1 MHVTPQLPLLKRVP
15 PGAWAALA
23 WCAGAVLTFLMRVRL
38 PGEEEP
44 AIRPGHL
51 VYRWDGLSYLALATA
66 LALAGAVLLRR
77 RPLPALALTLT
88 ASAVATLSLGVGEIP
103 MAQFL
108 AVDVVL
114 YFIAATRS
122 RRTGVFAVTVALTT
136 LVCYV
141 TVRLLLGWTIGTS
154 AELAVALTAVIAWLA
169 GDSMRQ
175 AREYAQ
181 RLSAQAAAQA
191 VTGERLRIARELHDM
206 VAHSIGII
214 ALQAG
219 AARRVIDTQPARV
232 REALGEIE
240 TVGRDA
246 LAGLR
251 RMVGALRQTDR
262 EPVASTLGR
271 TDQTSAMSPLGRTD
285 QTSAMLP
292 LGRTYQTP
300 ARPPLGQTDPRS
312 VERLTAPLSPA
323 PGLAEVARLIATT
336 TDAGVRVDV
345 RWHGERRPLPP
356 EIDISAYRIIQEALT
371 NVIRHARTRTCLVSI
386 AYHPE
391 DLSIDVHN
399 DAPDTPLSPNGHTAP
414 DAATHGP
421 GWHAG
426 DTAPSAAGNEPP
438 DHGYGLVGMRERVTL
453 LRGEFSAGPC
463 PQGGFRVTASLP
475 APAGVR

>member
-1 MHVTPQLPLLKRVP
+1 MPDAKPRAYDASMHVTPQLPLLKRVP
-15 PGAWAALA
+15 PAAWTALA
-23 WCAGAVLTFLMRVRL
+23 WCAGVVFTFLMRVRL

-44 AIRPGHL
+44 AIRAGYL
-51 VYRWDGLSYLALATA
+51 LYRWDGLTFLVVATA
-66 LALAGAVLLRR
+66 LALAGAVLLRS
-77 RPLPALALTLT
+77 RPISALALELT
-88 ASAVATLSLGVGEIP
+88 ASTLATLPLGVGEIP

-114 YFIAATRS
+114 CFIAATRP
-122 RRTGVFAVTVALTT
+122 RRTGVLAVTVALTT
-136 LVCYV
+136 LACYV

-169 GDSMRQ
+169 GDSTRQ

-219 AARRVIDTQPARV
+219 AARRVIDTQPPRA

-240 TVGRDA
+240 TVGREA
-246 LAGLR
+246 LSGLR
-251 RMVGALRQTDR
+251 RMLGALRQPDT
-262 EPVASTLGR
+262 EPAAS
-271 TDQTSAMSPLGRTD
+271 S
-285 QTSAMLP
+285 
-292 LGRTYQTP
+292 
-300 ARPPLGQTDPRS
+300 LGQTDRKAAMAALHQTDPQAAADL
-312 VERLTAPLSPA
+312 VAPLSPA
-323 PGLAEVARLIATT
+323 PGLADVTRLVGTT
-336 TDAGVRVDV
+336 TDAGVHVDV
-345 RWHGERRPLPP
+345 QWHGERRPLPP

-371 NVIRHARTRTCLVSI
+371 NVIRHAHTRTCRLSI

-391 DLSIDVHN
+391 DLSIEVHN
-399 DAPDTPLSPNGHTAP
+399 DAANIPLPPNGHTAHAV
-414 DAATHGP
+414 AADGP
-421 GWHAG
+421 GWQTGGA
-426 DTAPSAAGNEPP
+426 DAPRVGYELP
-438 DHGYGLVGMRERVTL
+438 DRGYGLVGMRERVTL

-463 PQGGFRVTASLP
+463 PQGGFRVTANLP